1 LKSKEKIILALKE
14 LIESSEMP
22 SISTKNIAR
31 QANYSEAMIYQNFR
45 SKHELMTSLLNH
57 HKELIAAIKDTTDKN
72 SSLSSIKMKNFIKE
86 IFRYAEKNYSFVYL
100 IMFEPRDNSEKNYKT
115 SLDEFNS
122 YLEGIFKEYLR
133 GYVLEPKTSR
143 YPEDTLLNSIISF
156 IYGQFNLY
164 RLDKKKIPS
173 LRLDIRLDKL
183 I

>member
-1 LKSKEKIILALKE
+1 MKPKEKIILALKE
-14 LIESSEMP
+14 LIESSDMP

-57 HKELIAAIKDTTDKN
+57 HKESIATIKDKIDKD
-72 SSLSSIKMKNFIKE
+72 SSLTSIKIKNFIKE

-100 IMFEPRDNSEKNYKT
+100 VMFEPRDNSEKDYKT
-115 SLDEFNS
+115 SLDEFNLFLEEVFKDYLKS
-122 YLEGIFKEYLR
+122 Y
-133 GYVLEPKTSR
+133 VHEPKASR
-143 YPEDTLLNSIISF
+143 YPEDTLLNSLMAF
-156 IYGQFNLY
+156 IYGQLILY
-164 RLDKKKIPS
+164 RLDKKRIPS

>member
-1 LKSKEKIILALKE
+1 MALKE

-45 SKHELMTSLLNH
+45 SKHELMTSLLNY
-57 HKELIAAIKDTTDKN
+57 HKESIITFKDTVDKN
-72 SSLSSIKMKNFIKE
+72 SNLSSIKIKNFIKE

-100 IMFEPRDNSEKNYKT
+100 IMFEPRDNSEKEFKKT
-115 SLDEFNS
+115 LDEFN
-122 YLEGIFKEYLR
+122 LCIEEIFKDYLKS
-133 GYVLEPKTSR
+133 YVLEPRTSR

-164 RLDKKKIPS
+164 RLDKNRIPS

>member
-1 LKSKEKIILALKE
+1 MKPKEKIILALKE

-57 HKELIAAIKDTTDKN
+57 HKESIASIKDTIDKN
-72 SSLSSIKMKNFIKE
+72 SSLSSVKMKNFIKE

-100 IMFEPRDNSEKNYKT
+100 VMFEPRDDSEKDYKI
-115 SLDEFNS
+115 SLDEFN
-122 YLEGIFKEYLR
+122 LFMEEIFKNYLK
-133 GYVLEPKTSR
+133 GYELEPKTSR
-143 YPEDTLLNSIISF
+143 YPEDTLLNSIMSF

>member
-1 LKSKEKIILALKE
+1 MALKE

-22 SISTKNIAR
+22 TISTKNIAR

-57 HKELIAAIKDTTDKN
+57 HKESIAAIKDIIDKN
-72 SSLSSIKMKNFIKE
+72 ASLSSVKIKNFIKE

-100 IMFEPRDNSEKNYKT
+100 VMFEPRDNSEKEFKKT
-115 SLDEFNS
+115 LDEFN
-122 YLEGIFKEYLR
+122 YFIEEIFKDYLKD
-133 GYVLEPKTSR
+133 YVLEPKTSR

>member
-1 LKSKEKIILALKE
+1 LKPKEKIILALKE

-45 SKHELMTSLLNH
+45 SKHELMTSLLNY
-57 HKELIAAIKDTTDKN
+57 HKESIITFKDILDRKSN
-72 SSLSSIKMKNFIKE
+72 LSSIKIKNFIKE
-86 IFRYAEKNYSFVYL
+86 IFRYSEKNFSFVYL
-100 IMFEPRDNSEKNYKT
+100 VMFEPRDSSEKDFKT
-115 SLDEFNS
+115 TLDKFN
-122 YLEGIFKEYLR
+122 LFMEEIFKDYLR

-143 YPEDTLLNSIISF
+143 YPEDTLLNSIMSF

>member
-1 LKSKEKIILALKE
+1 MKSKEKIILALKE

-57 HKELIAAIKDTTDKN
+57 HKKLIVAIKDTIDKN
-72 SSLSSIKMKNFIKE
+72 SSMSSMKIKSFIKE

-100 IMFEPRDNSEKNYKT
+100 VMFEPRDNSERDYKT
-115 SLDEFNS
+115 SLDEFN
-122 YLEGIFKEYLR
+122 YFLEEIFKDYLK
-133 GYVLEPKTSR
+133 GYMREPKSSR
-143 YPEDTLLNSIISF
+143 YPEDTLLNNIITF
-156 IYGQFNLY
+156 IYGQFYLY
-164 RLDKKKIPS
+164 RLDRKKLPS

-183 I
+183 V